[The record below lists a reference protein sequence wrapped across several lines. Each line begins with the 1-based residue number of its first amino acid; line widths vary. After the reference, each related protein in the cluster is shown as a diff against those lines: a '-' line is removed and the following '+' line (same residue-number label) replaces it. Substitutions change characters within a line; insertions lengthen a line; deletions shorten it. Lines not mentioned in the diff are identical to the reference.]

1 MTDVAPGRRS
11 SWEWVAAGTGLWE
24 STLASVEDQA
34 LRAPSLLPGWS
45 RAHVVAH
52 VALNARALGH
62 LVTWA
67 RTGVETPMY
76 ASPQARDADIEELA
90 GAPAQ
95 VLRVRSREEAQALA
109 QGMGQ
114 LGAEQWQVRV
124 RVRQGTAIAADTIP
138 WLRAREV
145 FLHALD
151 LGAGA
156 CDQDLPVAFAHALL
170 GDVSRQRSRVEGHPS
185 LVLREEDGRARW
197 EVGRPGPGAPQVV
210 GDVRA
215 LAAWVTGRPVTL
227 PVAATGGGLPQ
238 LPPWL

>member
-1 MTDVAPGRRS
+1 MAPGRRDS
-11 SWEWVAAGTGLWE
+11 LAWVEAGTRLWE
-24 STLASVEDQA
+24 TTLGSVEDQA

-76 ASPQARDADIEELA
+76 ASPEARDADIEELA
-90 GAPAQ
+90 PAPAA
-95 VLRVRSREEAQALA
+95 VLRARSQDAAQELM
-109 QGMGQ
+109 QGMGR
-114 LGAEQWQVRV
+114 LGAEQWEARV

-156 CDQDLPVAFAHALL
+156 RDQDLPEAFAHALL
-170 GDVSRQRSRVEGHPS
+170 GDVTRQRSRMEGHPS
-185 LVLREEDGRARW
+185 LVLLDQDGGARW
-197 EVGRPGPGAPQVV
+197 EVGRPGSGTQPVV

-215 LAAWVTGRPVTL
+215 LAAWVTGRPATL
-227 PVAATGGGLPQ
+227 PLGVTGDRLPQ
-238 LPPWL
+238 LPAWL

>member
-1 MTDVAPGRRS
+1 MAPGRGS
-11 SWEWVAAGTGLWE
+11 SLGWVAAGTRLWE
-24 STLASVEDQA
+24 TTLASLPDQA
-34 LRAPSLLPGWS
+34 LREPSLLPGWT

-62 LVTWA
+62 LVSWA

-90 GAPAQ
+90 HAPASM
-95 VLRVRSREEAQALA
+95 LRERSREEAQALA
-109 QGMGQ
+109 EGMGR
-114 LGAEQWQVRV
+114 LGEEQWQVRV
-124 RVRQGTAIAADTIP
+124 RVRQGTVIAADTLP

-156 CDQDLPVAFAHALL
+156 HDQDLPEVFAHALL
-170 GDVSRQRSRVEGHPS
+170 RDVTRQRSRVEGHPS
-185 LVLREEDGRARW
+185 LVLREEGGEAGW
-197 EVGRPGPGAPQVV
+197 EVGRPGPEAPRVV

-215 LAAWVTGRPVTL
+215 LAAWVSGRPVTL
-227 PVAATGGGLPQ
+227 PVAATGGRLPQ
-238 LPPWL
+238 LPAWL